1 MMENLVKFSGFYA
14 GGQHRKEGS
23 SPPAPPPPPPP
34 DGGQG
39 NSEGRGRERGS
50 ERTQFLRGWDFSLFT
65 AETINFRIIV

>member
-23 SPPAPPPPPPP
+23 SHPPPPPH
-34 DGGQG
+34 GGQG
-39 NSEGRGRERGS
+39 NSEGRGGS

-65 AETINFRIIV
+65 AERINFRIIV

>member
-23 SPPAPPPPPPP
+23 SPHPPPPPPP
-34 DGGQG
+34 PMEGKEIQRGEG
-39 NSEGRGRERGS
+39 GRGGS

>member
-1 MMENLVKFSGFYA
+1 MENLVKFSGFYA

-23 SPPAPPPPPPP
+23 SPPPPPH
-34 DGGQG
+34 GVQG
-39 NSEGRGRERGS
+39 NSEGRGGS

>member
-23 SPPAPPPPPPP
+23 SPPPPPPPPP
-34 DGGQG
+34 PREGKEIQRGEG
-39 NSEGRGRERGS
+39 GRGGS